1 MSIWAYAIHW
11 AMFKVHFESTAWCIV
26 THKLS
31 CSTEVKTC
39 LRKVDHDGGPEHEMR
54 TVTRYLEIH
63 CIWFHVPL
71 KKKNRGH
78 SWSFVVW
85 DAACSA
91 CSACWVRTLQAEFF
105 QTVQPFG
112 QTMTQAR
119 EQNWN
124 LMIQYDTAWTYN
136 TWYIDI
142 HDMGSQINPYTMD
155 INGHDTSG
163 REFQLDPVEV
173 MMVMH
178 WEVDWSRRSFEH
190 TSRPSGHTMT
200 C

>member
-1 MSIWAYAIHW
+1 M
-11 AMFKVHFESTAWCIV
+11 
-26 THKLS
+26 
-31 CSTEVKTC
+31 
-39 LRKVDHDGGPEHEMR
+39 
-54 TVTRYLEIH
+54 
-63 CIWFHVPL
+63 
-71 KKKNRGH
+71 
-78 SWSFVVW
+78 
-85 DAACSA
+85 
-91 CSACWVRTLQAEFF
+91 RTLQAEFF

-178 WEVDWSRRSFEH
+178 
-190 TSRPSGHTMT
+190 
-200 C
+200 